1 LTPFFRRKILALTA
15 CCVTLATI
23 APALALEPETSN
35 DAAPQAQAITST
47 AGALPRDAYQ
57 TTTPVRETY
66 SRLFRN
72 TGTALRAETPPRTE
86 SVSARATVGL
96 PMLNASIPLLQR
108 GFEPQ
113 DADLKL
119 GPLFF
124 KLRELTGAVL
134 WSDNINLSETRRESG
149 VIAITSISGAVIAQV
164 TEGLRLALAGSL
176 VYLPL
181 QNEAGVTGFG
191 LFSPYVLGLN
201 GQPLLRSE
209 VTWNTVIGGWNV
221 VFADVFFV
229 TTGGSSANLRGDAV
243 LFEGGGF
250 DEVDRAGRYTFGANR
265 PAVRRGGRGND
276 EQRADFD
283 FLVFSNIVSARA
295 DRLITG
301 KTRFSFRASHEN
313 FWFSPSGRGLPR
325 DRDQINVRL
334 ASERENQRFKPYLE
348 YSASRTNIQDSILQ
362 TLFAG
367 VDGPITDQLLFH
379 GGVGFL
385 LGSNRNGM
393 LWRMSLDHQAGPYT
407 HESVFYNRNVN
418 DFNDEISQT
427 AGYNIQQILGP
438 KVVADAFLVHS
449 RIEALRRDGFS
460 RNETRT
466 GVRVRV
472 QAGPRTEISLVGTG
486 ALVSSDFGD
495 FQLYTGRAEIAHRFT
510 ETIRA
515 RLSYQYQQR
524 DSDFRRDRYY
534 ENLVYFS
541 VSKYFN

>member
-1 LTPFFRRKILALTA
+1 
-15 CCVTLATI
+15 
-23 APALALEPETSN
+23 
-35 DAAPQAQAITST
+35 
-47 AGALPRDAYQ
+47 
-57 TTTPVRETY
+57 
-66 SRLFRN
+66 
-72 TGTALRAETPPRTE
+72 
-86 SVSARATVGL
+86 
-96 PMLNASIPLLQR
+96 M
-108 GFEPQ
+108 
-113 DADLKL
+113 
-119 GPLFF
+119 
-124 KLRELTGAVL
+124 RELTGAVL
-134 WSDNINLSETRRESG
+134 WSDNINLSEDRRESG

-164 TEGLRLALAGSL
+164 TEGLRLAMAGSL

-181 QNEAGVTGFG
+181 QNEAGITGFG
-191 LFSPYVLGLN
+191 LYSPYALGLG

-221 VFADVFFV
+221 IFADDFHAN
-229 TTGGSSANLRGDAV
+229 TGSYSANLRYDAV

-250 DEVDRAGRYTFGANR
+250 DGVDQAGRYSFGTNR
-265 PAVRRGGRGND
+265 SAARRGGRGND

-283 FLVFSNIVSARA
+283 FVYFSNIVSARA

-301 KTRFSFRASHEN
+301 KTRFSFGASHEN
-313 FWFSPSGRGLPR
+313 LWYSRSGRGLPSQ
-325 DRDQINVRL
+325 RDQINIRL

-348 YSASRTNIQDSILQ
+348 YSASRTNTPNSFVQ

-379 GGVGFL
+379 GGVGCFL
-385 LGSNRNGM
+385 GANRNGM

-407 HESVFYNRNVN
+407 HESVYYYRNIN

-427 AGYNIQQILGP
+427 AGYNIQQIIGP
-438 KVVADAFLVHS
+438 KIVADAFLSHS

-472 QAGPRTEISLVGTG
+472 QAGPRTEISLIGTG
-486 ALVSSDFGD
+486 SLVSSGD
-495 FQLYTGRAEIAHRFT
+495 GDYELYTGRAEIAHRFT
-510 ETIRA
+510 ETIRT

-524 DSDFRRDRYY
+524 DSDFRRNSYY

-541 VSKYFN
+541 VSKQFD